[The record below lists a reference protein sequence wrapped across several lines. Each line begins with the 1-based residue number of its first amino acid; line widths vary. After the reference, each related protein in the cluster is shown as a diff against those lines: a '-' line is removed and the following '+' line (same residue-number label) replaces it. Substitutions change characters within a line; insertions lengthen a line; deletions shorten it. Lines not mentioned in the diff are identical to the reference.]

1 MEVNVWDF
9 KVFTY
14 IIYSVVVSSNDDDDD
29 DDDVEISISNETYYF
44 TYINV
49 HSGSSIEK
57 NL

>member
-14 IIYSVVVSSNDDDDD
+14 IIYSVVVSSNDD